1 MPPHFRRAFALATLA
16 LLTFAGPPTSARAQS
31 PLVLQKGTTREFHNP
46 WCPVV
51 RDGKDVLALTRAQA
65 SARRLSAHAACARD
79 PGGDP
84 PPAAPVFV
92 QVDGSKY
99 YHRAGCARLAARN
112 ERQPLAAAG
121 KTRWP
126 CPACRPPIRKG
137 GS

>member
-1 MPPHFRRAFALATLA
+1 MLA
-16 LLTFAGPPTSARAQS
+16 LLTFAGPPASALAQS
-31 PLVLQKGTTREFHNP
+31 PLVLQKGTTREFHHP
-46 WCPVV
+46 WCPLV

-65 SARRLSAHAACARD
+65 SARGLSAHAACAKD
-79 PGGDP
+79 PGGDATRAA
-84 PPAAPVFV
+84 AAPVFV

-99 YHRAGCARLAARN
+99 YHRAGCARLGQRN

-126 CPACRPPIRKG
+126 CPTCRPPIRKG